1 MIRPGNVF
9 HRKIDGELPTA
20 VKGDGAVI
28 LDENGRSFLDASGG
42 AVVVNVGHGRREIA
56 DAVFEQLCEGYYF
69 HPTMFTT
76 RAVEALA
83 ERLAAHAPHGISRF
97 YFMTTGS
104 EAVETAIKF
113 ARQVH
118 VNTGRPGRH
127 KLISRWRSYHGLT
140 LGALAATGRT
150 SFRSPF
156 SPMIEDAIHIPP
168 PYCLRCPFG
177 LTRSTCAL
185 QCAVALEEAILNQ
198 GPNTVSAFIGEPVSG
213 ASLAVYPP
221 PQGYWPLV
229 RKICDRYGVLLI
241 LDEVMTG
248 MGRTGKWFA
257 SEHYD
262 VIPDIVTLGKGISG
276 GALPLSATGVREDL
290 YAQVI
295 EGGGFAHGGTFS
307 HHPVCAAAGLA
318 VMGIIERDELIEKA
332 ASSGQTLGSKLSS
345 LLNDSPFV
353 ADVRGI
359 GMMWG
364 IEFVTNKETLE
375 PFPRSRKV
383 TERLW
388 DRLFSD
394 GIVVYKSVA
403 LAGAD
408 GDGLVIAPPF
418 TINEKEMDTIVSAL
432 DRAVTGVL
440 GR

>member
-9 HRKIDGELPTA
+9 HRKLEGELPRA
-20 VKGDGAVI
+20 LKSDGAFIV
-28 LDENGRSFLDASGG
+28 DDKGRRYLDASGG
-42 AVVVNVGHGRREIA
+42 AVVVNVGHARREIA
-56 DAVFEQLCEGYYF
+56 DAVYQQLREGYYF

-76 RAVEALA
+76 PVVEELA
-83 ERLAAHAPHGISRF
+83 TRLAAHSPQGISRF

-104 EAVETAIKF
+104 EAVETAIKL

-118 VNTGRPGRH
+118 VNAGCAGRH

-150 SFRSPF
+150 GFRAPF
-156 SPMIEDAIHIPP
+156 SPMIQDAVHIPP
-168 PYCLRCPFG
+168 PYCLRCCFG
-177 LTRSTCAL
+177 LTRSNCAL
-185 QCAVALEEAILNQ
+185 QCAAALEEAILNQ
-198 GPNTVSAFIGEPVSG
+198 GPETVSAFIGEPVSG

-221 PQGYWPLV
+221 PKGYWALV
-229 RKICDRYGVLLI
+229 REICDRYGVLLI

-257 SEHYD
+257 SEHYS
-262 VIPDIVTLGKGISG
+262 VIPDIVTMGKGITG
-276 GALPLSATGVREDL
+276 GALPLSATGIREDL
-290 YAQVI
+290 YAQVV
-295 EGGGFAHGGTFS
+295 ESGGFAHGGTFS
-307 HHPVCAAAGLA
+307 HHPAGAAAGLA
-318 VMGIIERDELIEKA
+318 VIGIIEREGLIEKA
-332 ASSGQTLGSKLSS
+332 ASSGQLLGSKLATT
-345 LLNDSPFV
+345 LADSPFV

-364 IEFVTNKETLE
+364 IELVADRETLK

-388 DRLFSD
+388 EKLFSD

-408 GDGLVIAPPF
+408 VDGLIVAPPF
-418 TINEKEMDTIVSAL
+418 TISEEEMEVVASAL
-432 DRAVTGVL
+432 ESAVIDVL

>member
-9 HRKIDGELPTA
+9 HRKIEGKLPRA
-20 VKGDGAVI
+20 VKGDSAVI
-28 LDENGRSFLDASGG
+28 VDENGRRYLDASGG
-42 AVVVNVGHGRREIA
+42 AVVVNVGHARREIA
-56 DAVFEQLCEGYYF
+56 DAVFAQLREGYYF

-76 RAVEALA
+76 PVVEELA
-83 ERLAAHAPHGISRF
+83 ARLAAHSPQGISRF

-104 EAVETAIKF
+104 EAVETAIKL

-118 VNTGRPGRH
+118 VNAGRLGRH
-127 KLISRWRSYHGLT
+127 KLISRWHSYHGLT

-156 SPMIEDAIHIPP
+156 SPMMQDAVHIPP
-168 PYCLRCPFG
+168 PYCLRCLFG

-185 QCAVALEEAILNQ
+185 KCAVALEEAILNQ
-198 GPNTVSAFIGEPVSG
+198 GPDTVSAFIGEPVSG

-221 PQGYWPLV
+221 PQGYWELV
-229 RKICDRYGVLLI
+229 REICDRYGVLLI

-276 GALPLSATGVREDL
+276 GALPLSATGIREDL
-290 YAQVI
+290 YIQVV

-307 HHPVCAAAGLA
+307 HHPACAAAGLA
-318 VMGIIERDELIEKA
+318 VIGIIEREGLVEKA
-332 ASSGQTLGSKLSS
+332 ASSGQILGSKLSS
-345 LLNDSPFV
+345 SLNNSPFV

-364 IEFVTNKETLE
+364 IEFVADKETLE

-388 DRLFSD
+388 EQLFSD
-394 GIVVYKSVA
+394 GIVVYRSVA

-408 GDGLVIAPPF
+408 GDGLVVAPPF
-418 TINEKEMDTIVSAL
+418 TISEEEMDAVASAL
-432 DRAVTGVL
+432 NHAVTAVL
-440 GR
+440 GS